1 MHEYQLLIEG
11 YPLPVTGTDIDTTKF
26 VYTKDL
32 YQEVRII
39 HILVF
44 IKYCICSTAMI
55 KSLLENGQKKIMKH
69 FNSAPLIIPLSNEKL
84 HNQKSNYNFT

>member
-39 HILVF
+39 HIILF
-44 IKYCICSTAMI
+44 IKY
-55 KSLLENGQKKIMKH
+55 LLHLFYSHDKK
-69 FNSAPLIIPLSNEKL
+69 PLRKRTEKI
-84 HNQKSNYNFT
+84 N